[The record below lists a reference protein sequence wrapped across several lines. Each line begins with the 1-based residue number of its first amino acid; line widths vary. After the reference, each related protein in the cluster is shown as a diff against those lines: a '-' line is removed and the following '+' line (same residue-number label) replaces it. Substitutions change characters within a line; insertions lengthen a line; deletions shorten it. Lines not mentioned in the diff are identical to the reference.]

1 MTNKKT
7 STLLVILD
15 GYGIA
20 PPGKGNAITLAKK
33 PTIDRLFRDY
43 PSTTLCATGI
53 CVGLPDHKMSGS
65 EAGHMNI
72 GAGRVISQDSKHITD
87 SIKDGSFFMNP
98 AMIGAVKHVK
108 KTGGHLHLMG
118 LMGNGDSPHSDPE
131 HFRAILKMAKK
142 NDINEV
148 YCHLFTD
155 GRDSYPKSA
164 KTHLKHFRRIMS
176 EEGIGKI
183 ATLAGRFY
191 AMDRA
196 KNWERLTL
204 AYDATVFARGEKANS
219 AEEAIDNAY
228 KNNLTDEYLLPT
240 VILENGG
247 PACNAMPAR
256 PSATIAFRAGSDA
269 ASSGERSIAGRPV
282 AQIKKD
288 DAVIFYNF
296 RSDRAR
302 QFSKLFIAVD
312 EKSILADDMPIID
325 KLKNLYF
332 VTLTDFGPGLDEHTA
347 FPEYTILATL
357 PMVLGQ
363 LKQLYIAESEKFA
376 HVTYFLN
383 GGYADPVGGEDRI
396 MIKSPTANSYA
407 DVPEM
412 SAREITDVVLQSV
425 QKDVYDFILINYA
438 NADMVGHTGDLRATV
453 KAVECLDAQIEILEK
468 VVLEKGGNLII
479 TADHGNADDM
489 VDFSSDQPN
498 TYHTKNPVPFLV
510 VSEKLRDRKLRD
522 GGVLGNIAP
531 TILDILEISK
541 PKLMNKE
548 SLLNSPS

>member
-1 MTNKKT
+1 MKSPTV
-7 STLLVILD
+7 LVILD

-20 PPGKGNAITLAKK
+20 PPGNDNAITLAKK
-33 PTIDRLFRDY
+33 PTIERLFREY
-43 PSTTLCATGI
+43 PSTTLCATGT

-72 GAGRVISQDSKHITD
+72 GAGRIVPQDSRHITD

-98 AMIGAVKHVK
+98 AIIGAVKHVK
-108 KTGGHLHLMG
+108 DTGGNFHLMG

-131 HFRAILKMAKK
+131 HFRAILKLAKK
-142 NDINEV
+142 HNINEV

-164 KTHLKHFRRIMS
+164 KTHLKYFREIMR

-196 KNWERLTL
+196 KNWKRLTL
-204 AYDATVFARGEKANS
+204 AYDATVFARGEKADS
-219 AEEAIDNAY
+219 AEEAIEKAY
-228 KNNLTDEYLLPT
+228 QANLTDEYLLPT
-240 VILENGG
+240 VILENG
-247 PACNAMPAR
+247 
-256 PSATIAFRAGSDA
+256 
-269 ASSGERSIAGRPV
+269 EPV
-282 AQIKKD
+282 AKIKKD
-288 DAVIFYNF
+288 DAVVFYNF

-302 QFSKLFIAVD
+302 QFSKLFIATD
-312 EKSILADDMPIID
+312 EKSILGDDMPIID

-357 PMVLGQ
+357 PMTLGQ

-376 HVTYFLN
+376 HITYFLN
-383 GGYADPVGGEDRI
+383 GGYADPVGDEERI
-396 MIKSPTANSYA
+396 MVKSPVVDSYA
-407 DVPEM
+407 KIPEM
-412 SAREITDVVLQSV
+412 SAALITKNVLAALEKNS
-425 QKDVYDFILINYA
+425 YDFIAINYA

-453 KAVECLDAQIEILEK
+453 KAVECLDAQIEVLEK
-468 VVLEKGGNLII
+468 IVLEKGGNLII

-489 VDFSSDQPN
+489 IDFNSDQPN
-498 TYHTKNPVPFLV
+498 TYHTKNPVPFLL
-510 VSEKLRDRKLRD
+510 VSEKFKDKKLRGD
-522 GGVLGNIAP
+522 GVLGNIAP
-531 TILDILEISK
+531 TVLDILGIEK
-541 PKLMNKE
+541 PKLMAKN
-548 SLLNSPS
+548 SLLK